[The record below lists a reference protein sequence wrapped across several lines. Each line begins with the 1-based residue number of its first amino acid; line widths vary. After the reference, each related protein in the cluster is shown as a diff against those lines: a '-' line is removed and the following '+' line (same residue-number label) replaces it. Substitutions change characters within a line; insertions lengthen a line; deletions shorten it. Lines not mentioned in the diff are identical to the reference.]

1 MKERDILF
9 QRRTRDMYKNTLVSL
24 ALVLL
29 ATAGGGMYVID
40 YVDVNVA
47 DAKRQAIFRSQRMEA
62 DWRVSEQNISSR
74 IAVAQDNLNTH
85 VNASQ
90 QTQAAHSEGVDSLT
104 QTLEILDG
112 QHNST
117 AMELSRALLSQE
129 EIRKQVQL
137 LQSESVAVLELLGEM
152 NNDLIILRT
161 RVDVAEE
168 QIREATLTETEE
180 IMNSIYGDGWDV
192 DSSLATLQP
201 CPVLPLNR
209 EDQLPSL
216 RRAMESSRA
225 AGMHNVIVTFDIH
238 EDGSTVLKGA
248 ESATA
253 PVSLIHAVRQ
263 YMSGLLF
270 VEQETP
276 LFGCEMV
283 VKLDIETSRF

>member
-1 MKERDILF
+1 
-9 QRRTRDMYKNTLVSL
+9 MYKNTLVSL

-47 DAKRQAIFRSQRMEA
+47 DAKRQAIFRSQRMAA

-180 IMNSIYGDGWDV
+180 IMNSIY
-192 DSSLATLQP
+192 
-201 CPVLPLNR
+201 
-209 EDQLPSL
+209 
-216 RRAMESSRA
+216 
-225 AGMHNVIVTFDIH
+225 
-238 EDGSTVLKGA
+238 
-248 ESATA
+248 
-253 PVSLIHAVRQ
+253 
-263 YMSGLLF
+263 
-270 VEQETP
+270 
-276 LFGCEMV
+276 
-283 VKLDIETSRF
+283 